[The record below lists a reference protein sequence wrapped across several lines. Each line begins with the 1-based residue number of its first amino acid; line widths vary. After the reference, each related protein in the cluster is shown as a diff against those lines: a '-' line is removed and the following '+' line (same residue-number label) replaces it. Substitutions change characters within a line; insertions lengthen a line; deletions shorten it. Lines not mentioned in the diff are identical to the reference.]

1 MQYFKYLIIFSITFI
16 VLNACKKDERN
27 IIPKTQLA
35 KINVEMHL
43 ADEILELNSNLKPS
57 ADTLGV
63 YISILNRYGY
73 TIEDYEGSVAYYLK
87 NKNEYVKIMRM
98 ANSIVANRIDSLRAL
113 LDLEARFNKEL
124 WVIKEI
130 EKSHIQDLEL
140 RPYHRVIKWLIR
152 QNDTIIWKFTDEAIT
167 DIPTNAEWWA
177 KNSSVNINDTLPI
190 LTKEYII
197 SEIIKEREEVRNGNS
212 TTDNNTKV
220 NRIKV
225 DKSREILIKDSLSR
239 NIKRPT
245 NLQEDISLVEG
256 DSSKIN
262 DRELRPKREIEK
274 VDSRTGNPIIKVN

>member
-1 MQYFKYLIIFSITFI
+1 MQYFKYLIILSIAFV
-16 VLNACKKDERN
+16 VLNACKKEESN
-27 IIPKTQLA
+27 IISKTQLA

-43 ADEILELNSNLKPS
+43 ADENLELKSNLKPS
-57 ADTLGV
+57 TDTLGV
-63 YISILNRYGY
+63 YISILNHYGY

-87 NKNEYVKIMRM
+87 NKSEYLKIMKM
-98 ANSIVANRIDSLRAL
+98 ASSIVANRIDSLRAL
-113 LDLEARFNKEL
+113 LDLEAKFNKEL

-197 SEIIKEREEVRNGNS
+197 SEIIKEREEVRKG
-212 TTDNNTKV
+212 DNTKV
-220 NRIKV
+220 NSIKV

-239 NIKRPT
+239 SIRRPT
-245 NLQEDISLVEG
+245 NIQEDISLVE
-256 DSSKIN
+256 DNSSIIN
-262 DRELRPKREIEK
+262 NREQRPKREIEK
-274 VDSRTGNPIIKVN
+274 VDSRTGNPIIKVK